1 MKESVGQLLRQARE
15 ERALSLEQASRV
27 TLIRVHYLEAL
38 ETGDFNAIPS
48 EVQGRGFLRAYAA
61 YLGLSPDALLAVLDD
76 RQTDTAAAAPAPTP
90 PRRDAKGREEESVEA
105 IFADIGQRLKRQREL
120 LGLTLEDVERHT
132 HLRQHY
138 LMALEVGDLG
148 SLPSPVQGRGMLNNY
163 ANFLGLDGEPLLLR
177 FAQGLQTQLAARQAT
192 RPVPSRRVQQQ
203 PKPPGPLR
211 RVLSGESLL
220 GVILVI
226 SLVGFMIWA
235 AVRIYAMQS
244 AEIPSPTAPSIAD
257 VPLLAPTATET
268 LAPLRTPTA
277 PPLPLPTTPAESTAV
292 FAVLP
297 GGEQGLQVY
306 VTVRQRAW
314 VKVTADGEVIFVGR
328 VLPGSAYQYEGNETI
343 EILTGNGA
351 ALQIFFN
358 QIDLGALGSY
368 GEVVHRV
375 FTAEGVQTPTPTV
388 TFTPTATSRPTETPQ
403 VTPTSS
409 P

>member
-1 MKESVGQLLRQARE
+1 
-15 ERALSLEQASRV
+15 
-27 TLIRVHYLEAL
+27 
-38 ETGDFNAIPS
+38 
-48 EVQGRGFLRAYAA
+48 
-61 YLGLSPDALLAVLDD
+61 
-76 RQTDTAAAAPAPTP
+76 
-90 PRRDAKGREEESVEA
+90 
-105 IFADIGQRLKRQREL
+105 
-120 LGLTLEDVERHT
+120 
-132 HLRQHY
+132 
-138 LMALEVGDLG
+138 MALEAGDLG

-192 RPVPSRRVQQQ
+192 RPVSSRRVQQQ
-203 PKPPGPLR
+203 PKPSGPLR
-211 RVLSGESLL
+211 RVLSGKSLL

-257 VPLLAPTATET
+257 VLLLAPTATET

-277 PPLPLPTTPAESTAV
+277 PPLPFPTTPAESTAV

-358 QIDLGALGSY
+358 QIDLGTLGSY

-388 TFTPTATSRPTETPQ
+388 TLTPTATSRPTETPR

>member
-48 EVQGRGFLRAYAA
+48 EVQSRGFLRAYAA

-76 RQTDTAAAAPAPTP
+76 RQTDTAVAALDPTP
-90 PRRDAKGREEESVEA
+90 PLRDAKGREEESVEA

-138 LMALEVGDLG
+138 LMALEAGDLG

-192 RPVPSRRVQQQ
+192 RPVSSRRVQQQ
-203 PKPPGPLR
+203 PKPSGPLR

-257 VPLLAPTATET
+257 VLLLAPTATET

-277 PPLPLPTTPAESTAV
+277 PPLPFPTTPAESTAV

-388 TFTPTATSRPTETPQ
+388 TLTPTATSRPTETPR